1 MRSDLTAKILRPNT
15 AVLRDFLS
23 LISICGRAPSGYEA
37 SPCCNRISLAFGKA
51 SATIIMVTHGG
62 SSVIGASDWR
72 VGTVVAVH
80 DETTTARTITLDVP
94 DWPGHV
100 AGQHVDVRLTA
111 SDGYSAVRSYSIASA
126 PNSEKRVE
134 LTVERL
140 PDGEVSP
147 YLTQEFAV
155 GDRLELRGPI
165 GGWFVWR
172 AQQTEPIQLV
182 AGGSGIVPLMA
193 MIRSRA
199 SAGSTAPFRLL
210 YSVRKPEAVLY
221 RDELQALSDHDRY
234 PALTYAYTRVVPK
247 DWPRPAGRI
256 DADLIAHTTW
266 PSSLSPTCYVCGPTS
281 FVESAASLLIAAGND
296 PNRIRTERFGATG
309 EPQ

>member
-1 MRSDLTAKILRPNT
+1 M
-15 AVLRDFLS
+15 
-23 LISICGRAPSGYEA
+23 
-37 SPCCNRISLAFGKA
+37 
-51 SATIIMVTHGG
+51 
-62 SSVIGASDWR
+62 WR
-72 VGTVVAVH
+72 VGTVVALH
-80 DETTTARTITLDVP
+80 DETATARTITLEVS

-126 PNSEKRVE
+126 PNSERRVE

-147 YLTQEFAV
+147 YLTQEIAV
-155 GDRLELRGPI
+155 SDRLELRGPI

-199 SAGSTAPFRLL
+199 LAGSTAPFRLL
-210 YSVRKPEAVLY
+210 YSVREPQAVFY
-221 RDELQALSDHDRY
+221 REELRALSDHDRSVN
-234 PALTYAYTRVVPK
+234 LTYAYTRVAPK
-247 DWPRPAGRI
+247 DWPRSPSRI
-256 DADLIAHTTW
+256 DAALIANTTW
-266 PSSLSPTCYVCGPTS
+266 PSNLVPTCYVCGPTS
-281 FVESAASLLIAAGND
+281 FVESVTGFLSASGNSSEK
-296 PNRIRTERFGATG
+296 IRTERFGPTG
-309 EPQ
+309 DRK